1 MRILNKVDM
10 IEECGFWISLLSNFY
25 FELLC
30 KFTVANRFI
39 YLIFR
44 REHEYNSQ
52 NESLQNEYKPSYTK
66 QSNDEFINDAT
77 WRKIQEEQAK
87 IDEDHKQTNLE
98 VDHKHSEYENFRIQA
113 KQENEDQSEC

>member
-25 FELLC
+25 FELLY

-98 VDHKHSEYENFRIQA
+98 VDHKHSEYENFRIEA

>member
-1 MRILNKVDM
+1 MQILNKVDM

-25 FELLC
+25 FELLY

-77 WRKIQEEQAK
+77 WRKIQEDQAK
-87 IDEDHKQTNLE
+87 IDE
-98 VDHKHSEYENFRIQA
+98 DHKHSEYENFRIEA